1 MKLEGSLDA
10 FSLPD
15 VFQLLSLTKKSGA
28 LQLRQGTLLGLVH
41 FRDGMICG
49 ASADLSRQSLVRRI
63 VGQGLVD
70 DAALAR
76 AVDRALGEPIGV
88 TRALVQAGAVDAEI
102 ARGLAREQTID
113 AVFDLLRWPEGDF
126 SFAIDEPDTDDVG
139 LELTTDQVVTE
150 AADRRARW
158 DEVSLVIPSPNAVLT
173 APVIVSDEQLQ
184 DGLAEQEWSLLALVD
199 GRRSVGELVE
209 LSGAGQFGV
218 VATAARLVGRGLV
231 EVHDEAFVDHV
242 DAVRAQH
249 TVIAALEQGAPNE
262 QPAVEEPPASPPPA
276 VETVAPG
283 PLPES
288 RSSTQLVAPLV
299 AAPGTGPASPPAELA
314 AAPPAASP
322 APEPAAAYLGAHQPQ
337 AVVPP
342 RPEPFLP
349 SRAVAHPEPQPAG
362 YAATVS
368 AGSSAAPAQP
378 AAAHLIERDPSVN
391 RSLLLRLIAGV
402 RGL

>member
-28 LQLRQGTLLGLVH
+28 LQLRQGTLQGVVH
-41 FRDGMICG
+41 FRDGMISG
-49 ASADLSRQSLVRRI
+49 AVADLSRQSLVRRL

-70 DAALAR
+70 DGALAR
-76 AVDRALGEPIGV
+76 AADRALGEPIGV
-88 TRALVQAGAVDAEI
+88 TRALVQAGAVDAEVVR
-102 ARGLAREQTID
+102 ALAREQTID
-113 AVFDLLRWPEGDF
+113 AVFDLLRWPDGDF
-126 SFAIDEPDTDDVG
+126 SFAMDEPNPDDVG
-139 LELTTDQVVTE
+139 LELPTDQVVTE
-150 AADRRARW
+150 ATDRRAQW
-158 DEVSLVIPSPNAVLT
+158 DEVSQVIPSPTVVLAT
-173 APVIVSDEQLQ
+173 PVIVSDDQLG
-184 DGLAEQEWSLLALVD
+184 DGLSAQEWSLLALVD

-231 EVHDEAFVDHV
+231 EVHDEDFVDHA
-242 DAVRAQH
+242 DSVRAQH
-249 TVIAALEQGAPNE
+249 RVVAALEQPTPSDQAAPE
-262 QPAVEEPPASPPPA
+262 QLPAAEESIVEPVIPPAA
-276 VETVAPG
+276 Q
-283 PLPES
+283 PES

-299 AAPGTGPASPPAELA
+299 AAPGAALPPPPEPVASPLSE
-314 AAPPAASP
+314 AP
-322 APEPAAAYLGAHQPQ
+322 AAYLGGAHQPQ

-349 SRAVAHPEPQPAG
+349 ARPIAHPEPQPAG
-362 YAATVS
+362 YASAVS
-368 AGSSAAPAQP
+368 TGSSAAPAQP
-378 AAAHLIERDPSVN
+378 AAQALIERDPSVN